1 MAFDVTEGT
10 GLFEL
15 NLTSAKVHLLVLYAI
30 AASCIARSSNPAA
43 DPSTKPHVVQI
54 LRFLRE
60 GGLATG
66 NWLTSLT
73 QLASWLPATC
83 HSLTSKLPHSR

>member
-43 DPSTKPHVVQI
+43 DPSTKPRVVQNSKVSKG
-54 LRFLRE
+54 RRV
-60 GGLATG
+60 G
-66 NWLTSLT
+66 NW
-73 QLASWLPATC
+73 QLAN
-83 HSLTSKLPHSR
+83 